1 MSGESLPLDSVLD
14 RAFSGADILLLAPV
28 FGELTRWP
36 AGTASICA
44 ISLQGALRAVDA
56 SRNVG
61 PRGDALEAA
70 LAFARP
76 GTLATFSDED
86 CNDPEMLAGALS
98 GRGMVVTL
106 THGDQGATLYHAG
119 NVRNFASLPSGP
131 VVDPTGAGD
140 CFGTAFTVRYFE
152 TGDLE
157 QAMAYGLAAGSIA
170 IEREGLRAAA
180 NRDELS
186 RRIAGRAA

>member
-14 RAFSGADILLLAPV
+14 RAFSAADILLLAPV

-36 AGTASICA
+36 AGSAGVWA
-44 ISLQGALRAVDA
+44 ISLQGTLRSVDA
-56 SRNVG
+56 SRKVV
-61 PRGDALEAA
+61 PRRDALQAA

-76 GTLATFSDED
+76 GAVAIFSDED
-86 CNDPEMLAGALS
+86 CDDPEILAGVLA
-98 GRGMVVTL
+98 GTGMMVTL
-106 THGDQGATLYHAG
+106 THGDRGATLYHAG
-119 NVRNFASLPSGP
+119 KVRNFASLPSGP
-131 VVDPTGAGD
+131 VIDPTGAGD